1 MANFHHMLKR
11 KGQTEHV
18 ASGYIN
24 IPLWREGDERR
35 VNVGDERVY
44 VRVVNRMDRERTIY
58 TEEIDPLR
66 IVERPSERRVTDALS
81 SAHGHP
87 AAELVGSDRP
97 EPAAVGLAL

>member
-11 KGQTEHV
+11 KGQAEHV

-24 IPLWREGDERR
+24 IPPWREGDERR
-35 VNVGDERVY
+35 VNIGDERVY

-58 TEEIDPLR
+58 TEEIDPLC
-66 IVERPSERRVTDALS
+66 IVERASERRVTEALS
-81 SAHGHP
+81 SAHGHQ
-87 AAELVGSDRP
+87 AAELVRSDHP

>member
-35 VNVGDERVY
+35 VNIGDERVY

-66 IVERPSERRVTDALS
+66 IVEWTHERRVTDALQ
-81 SAHGHP
+81 SAHGRQP
-87 AAELVGSDRP
+87 AELVS
-97 EPAAVGLAL
+97 EAATAS

>member
-11 KGQTEHV
+11 KGQAEHV

-35 VNVGDERVY
+35 VNIGDERVY

-58 TEEIDPLR
+58 TEEIEPLC
-66 IVERPSERRVTDALS
+66 IVERAGERRVT
-81 SAHGHP
+81 AHGQQ
-87 AAELVGSDRP
+87 AAELVRSDHP
-97 EPAAVGLAL
+97 EPADAGLAL

>member
-11 KGQTEHV
+11 KGQAEHV

-35 VNVGDERVY
+35 VNIGDERVY

-58 TEEIDPLR
+58 TEEIEPLC
-66 IVERPSERRVTDALS
+66 IVERAGERRV
-81 SAHGHP
+81 SAHSQQ
-87 AAELVGSDRP
+87 AAELVRSDHP
-97 EPAAVGLAL
+97 EPADAGLAL